1 MRIVQRLFPPLRAW
15 VLALAGLGLATP
27 AFSGPPFVSDDPEPT
42 DLGHWEIYAFT
53 GGTHVPGETDGA
65 AGFDINY
72 GGAKDLQLTAVL
84 PLNYQTGADGTVGI
98 GNIELAAKYKFLHQ
112 SDGSLI
118 PDVAFFPRA
127 FLPTAGRRFGTRR
140 LSILLPLWA
149 QKDFGKWS
157 LFGGG
162 GYDLNPGPGQRNFW
176 LTGIGLQR
184 AISDRFAL
192 GAEVYRQT
200 ADADDAR
207 RFTGVNVGAL
217 YRLSKHW
224 SLIGSAG
231 PGIEHAR
238 TQGRYTFYAALKAD
252 Y

>member
-1 MRIVQRLFPPLRAW
+1 MPTPKRLLLSIAAL
-15 VLALAGLGLATP
+15 LAAP
-27 AFSGPPFVSDDPEPT
+27 AIAGPPFVSDDPEPT
-42 DLGHWEIYAFT
+42 AAGHWEIYGFGA
-53 GGTHVPGETDGA
+53 GTHALGETDGA
-65 AGFDINY
+65 GGFDINY
-72 GGAKDLQLTAVL
+72 GGAKDLQLTAVV
-84 PLNYQTGADGTVGI
+84 PLNYRTGRDGAVGL
-98 GNIELAAKYKFLHQ
+98 GNVELAAKYKFLHQ
-112 SDGSLI
+112 ADGSPL

-127 FLPTAGRRFGTRR
+127 FVPTAGRRFGTRR
-140 LSILLPLWA
+140 LSVLLPLWA
-149 QKDFGKWS
+149 QKDLGSWS

-162 GYDLNPGPGQRNFW
+162 GYDINPGPGQRDFW

-184 AISDRFAL
+184 AL
-192 GAEVYRQT
+192 GARLSVGAEIYRQT

-217 YRLSKHW
+217 YKLGDHW

-238 TQGRYTFYAALKAD
+238 TEGRYSFYLALKAD

>member
-1 MRIVQRLFPPLRAW
+1 LRAW
-15 VLALAGLGLATP
+15 VLALAGIVLTAP
-27 AFSGPPFVSDDPEPT
+27 AISGPPFVSDDPEPT
-42 DLGHWEIYAFT
+42 DKGHWEIYAFT
-53 GGTHVPGETDGA
+53 AGTHVTGETDGA

-84 PLNYQTGADGTVGI
+84 PLNFQTGTDGAVGL
-98 GNIELAAKYKFLHQ
+98 GDVELAAKYKFLHQ

-118 PDVAFFPRA
+118 PDVSFFPRA
-127 FLPTAGRRFGTRR
+127 FVPTAGRRFGTRR
-140 LSILLPLWA
+140 LSFLLPLWA
-149 QKDFGKWS
+149 QKDFGDWS

-162 GYDLNPGPGQRNFW
+162 GYDINPGAGQRNFW
-176 LTGIGLQR
+176 LTGVGLQR
-184 AISDRFAL
+184 KISDRFSI
-192 GAEVYRQT
+192 GAEIYRQT

-217 YRLSKHW
+217 YRLSGHW

-238 TQGRYTFYAALKAD
+238 SQGRYAFYAALKAD

>member
-1 MRIVQRLFPPLRAW
+1 MRIVRRLFPSLRAR
-15 VLALAGLGLATP
+15 VLAFACLGLAAP
-27 AFSGPPFVSDDPEPT
+27 AISGPPFVSDDPEPT

-84 PLNYQTGADGTVGI
+84 PLNYQTGADGAVGI

-112 SDGSLI
+112 SDGSPI

-127 FLPTAGRRFGTRR
+127 FLPTAGHRFGTRR

-162 GYDLNPGPGQRNFW
+162 GYDINPGPGQRNFW

-231 PGIEHAR
+231 PGVEHAR
-238 TQGRYTFYAALKAD
+238 TQGRYAFYAALKAD